1 MKKILILGG
10 FGFLG
15 KNLNKTFKSSDY
27 KIYNESR
34 RTGCDV
40 LDYNI
45 LYNKVKEINP
55 DIIINS
61 VANVGGVGY
70 VSKKAADVCSDNT
83 QFFINIY
90 KVVKDI
96 NPKIVIINPLANCSY
111 PGDTLD
117 VLEESNWWNGEV
129 HESVES
135 YGSTKKMG
143 FIISECY
150 RKQYGIKTINL
161 LVPNAYG
168 PFDYDDEERTH
179 AMNGI
184 IIRLLK
190 TLKNK
195 ETNFNIWGTGNPIRE
210 WVYMEDVAKIIK
222 IIIDNEIMDL
232 PNPINIGQEEGFS
245 INETVS
251 MVQNIM
257 KTNFTITH
265 DITKKEG
272 APKKIMSS
280 KLFNK
285 YFSEFRFTKPSEG
298 IKNTITYYEN
308 II

>member
-34 RTGCDV
+34 RTGCNV

-96 NPKIVIINPLANCSY
+96 NSKIVIINPLANCSY

-117 VLEESNWWNGEV
+117 ILEESNWWNGEV

-195 ETNFNIWGTGNPIRE
+195 ETNFNIWGTGNPVRE

-222 IIIDNEIMDL
+222 IIIDNEIMYL

-280 KLFNK
+280 KLFNE
-285 YFSEFRFTKPSEG
+285 YFPEFRFTKPNEG
-298 IKNTITYYEN
+298 IKNTIAYYEN

>member
-1 MKKILILGG
+1 
-10 FGFLG
+10 
-15 KNLNKTFKSSDY
+15 
-27 KIYNESR
+27 
-34 RTGCDV
+34 
-40 LDYNI
+40 
-45 LYNKVKEINP
+45 
-55 DIIINS
+55 
-61 VANVGGVGY
+61 
-70 VSKKAADVCSDNT
+70 
-83 QFFINIY
+83 
-90 KVVKDI
+90 
-96 NPKIVIINPLANCSY
+96 
-111 PGDTLD
+111 
-117 VLEESNWWNGEV
+117 
-129 HESVES
+129 
-135 YGSTKKMG
+135 MG

-285 YFSEFRFTKPSEG
+285 YFPEFRFTKPSEG